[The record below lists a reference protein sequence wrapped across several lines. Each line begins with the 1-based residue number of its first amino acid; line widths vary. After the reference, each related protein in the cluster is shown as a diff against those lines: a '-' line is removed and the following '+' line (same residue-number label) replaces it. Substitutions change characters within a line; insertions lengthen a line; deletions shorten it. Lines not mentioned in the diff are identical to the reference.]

1 MQALENL
8 ALTDQFLDERDFDLS
23 AGDSYAELTDS
34 PVGREYDDRLYLFNK
49 WWLESAYKI
58 SSTLP
63 MLDYYTELDKD
74 RELEIRFS
82 RLYSQWKTETAGV
95 SSIQKVVLNQYYLK
109 IIGMGKPV
117 IPLIL
122 NALAQKPDHWF
133 VALSALTDDNPTAP
147 GDNLVEAVSKWLKW
161 GVSKGYLKP

>member
-1 MQALENL
+1 LQ
-8 ALTDQFLDERDFDLS
+8 
-23 AGDSYAELTDS
+23 
-34 PVGREYDDRLYLFNK
+34 
-49 WWLESAYKI
+49 LESAYKK

-63 MLDYYTELDKD
+63 KLDYYPELGKD

-82 RLYSQWKTETAGV
+82 RLYSQWKAETAGI
-95 SSIQKVVLNQYYLK
+95 SSIQKVVLNPHYLK

-122 NALAQKPDHWF
+122 NALAQRPDHWF

>member
-1 MQALENL
+1 MQALESL

-23 AGDSYAELTDS
+23 AADSYVELTDF
-34 PVGREYDDRLYLFNK
+34 PVGREYDDRLYLYNK
-49 WWLESAYKI
+49 LQLESAYKK

-63 MLDYYTELDKD
+63 KLDYYPELGKD

-82 RLYSQWKTETAGV
+82 RLYSQWKAETAGI
-95 SSIQKVVLNQYYLK
+95 SSIQKVVLNPHYLK

-122 NALAQKPDHWF
+122 NALAQRPDHWF